1 MKEAHPSATG
11 GTGGQGRQ
19 RRDAGL
25 LHFCALRHP
34 VDASLCLPRL
44 HTDGSLTLC
53 VDPGMPRSARD
64 YLRAVGYLLEPGDAG
79 ALFALMRDPDSGLL
93 TGVVDPRATG
103 LAVGI

>member
-1 MKEAHPSATG
+1 
-11 GTGGQGRQ
+11 
-19 RRDAGL
+19 
-25 LHFCALRHP
+25 
-34 VDASLCLPRL
+34 
-44 HTDGSLTLC
+44 
-53 VDPGMPRSARD
+53 MPRSARD